1 MSTLRVRRV
10 VMGLSLWEEEE
21 KMRKQE
27 HLKKMKKNRLMMKK
41 MKKWEAQELRKLD
54 KKYLWL
60 LKDNLNKT

>member
-1 MSTLRVRRV
+1 
-10 VMGLSLWEEEE
+10 MGLSLWEEEE